1 MRFQVRLLLAICAVS
16 IAPAMAEAQPPRRT
30 PNQPELLK
38 EVRPEYTPEARAA
51 AIEGRVVLS
60 AEVLTD
66 GTVGEVQIVR
76 PLDENKYGLDQE
88 AVKAMK
94 QWVFKP
100 AMKNGEAVS
109 MVIYV
114 DMGFSLKEN
123 TTSSKP

>member
-1 MRFQVRLLLAICAVS
+1 MGFRVLALFVLCAVWFS
-16 IAPAMAEAQPPRRT
+16 PATATAQPRRT
-30 PNQPELLK
+30 PNEPELLK
-38 EVRPEYTPEARAA
+38 EVRPEYTPEGRAA
-51 AIEGRVVLS
+51 GIEGRVLLS

-66 GTVGEVQIVR
+66 GTVGEVQVVR

-100 AMKNGEAVS
+100 AMKDGEAVR
-109 MVIYV
+109 MVVYV

-123 TTSSKP
+123 ATKR

>member
-16 IAPAMAEAQPPRRT
+16 IAPAMAEAQPRRT
-30 PNQPELLK
+30 PNEPELLK
-38 EVRPEYTPEARAA
+38 EVRPEYTAEGRAA
-51 AIEGRVVLS
+51 AIEGRVLLS

-66 GTVGEVQIVR
+66 GTVGEVQVVR

-100 AMKNGEAVS
+100 ALKDGEAVR

-123 TTSSKP
+123 TTPTKP